1 MTLSVRLSIYLSH
14 KCDFSEMDE
23 PILMKLYTFAV
34 YILRMCMKKDNSG
47 PKHYKG
53 DNYLCWVCDL
63 THRFQLFFG
72 ECLFS

>member
-23 PILMKLYTFAV
+23 PILMNLYTFAV
-34 YILRMCMKKDNSG
+34 YILRMCMKEDNSG

-53 DNYLCWVCDL
+53 DNYL
-63 THRFQLFFG
+63 
-72 ECLFS
+72 